1 MEPRLAAILV
11 ADIAGYTRLMEAY
24 EFETHKRLSTLR
36 DGIIASAL
44 KDRRGRIV
52 KHTGDGFIA
61 VFISVNDA
69 VSCAIRIQQAVQNC
83 ERDIPA
89 EQRIRFRMGVN
100 VGDVVEEDGDL
111 YGSGVNVAAHLHD
124 FAGTGGLEISAL
136 VHPHV
141 GNTT

>member
-24 EFETHKRLSTLR
+24 EFGTHRRLSTLR
-36 DGIIASAL
+36 EETIASAL
-44 KDRRGRIV
+44 KDLRGCVI

-61 VFISVNDA
+61 VFVSVNDA
-69 VSCAIRIQQAVQNC
+69 VRCAIRIQQAVHKC

-100 VGDVVEEDGDL
+100 VGDVIIDVVGGICGIL
-111 YGSGVNVAAHLHD
+111 WMYWYCR
-124 FAGTGGLEISAL
+124 GTLDPLTSRIRKI
-136 VHPHV
+136 
-141 GNTT
+141 